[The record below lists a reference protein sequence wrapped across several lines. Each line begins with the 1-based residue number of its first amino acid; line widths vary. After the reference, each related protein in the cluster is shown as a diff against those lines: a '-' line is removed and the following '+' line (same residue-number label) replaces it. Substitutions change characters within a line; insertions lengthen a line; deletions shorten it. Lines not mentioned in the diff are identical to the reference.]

1 MAGRKAHSGKTA
13 VFGVLLLLAAALWC
27 VFRIAVKPNL
37 GIPGA
42 TNAERIA
49 YISSFG
55 WETSPVPSNV
65 EEIRIPARF
74 DEAYEQYNALQKEQG
89 FDLKKY
95 CAVDCHKYTYKSAQ
109 LRGSRSRCSDKRQ
122 PDRRE
127 RQDHRRRHL
136 FRGSQRLCGGARE
149 KIAAET
155 MSLYVE
161 NNVKIA

>member
-1 MAGRKAHSGKTA
+1 MTGRKAHSGKTA

-95 CAVDCHKYTYKSAQ
+95 CAVDCQRYTYKI
-109 LRGSRSRCSDKRQ
+109 RNY
-122 PDRRE
+122 E
-127 RQDHRRRHL
+127 
-136 FRGSQRLCGGARE
+136 GADPVVPINVNIIVANG
-149 KIAAET
+149 KIIAADISSAEANGFVAA
-155 MSLYVE
+155 LA
-161 NNVKIA
+161 KK

>member
-95 CAVDCHKYTYKSAQ
+95 CAVDCHKYTYKV
-109 LRGSRSRCSDKRQ
+109 RNY
-122 PDRRE
+122 E
-127 RQDHRRRHL
+127 
-136 FRGSQRLCGGARE
+136 GADPVVPINVNLIVANG
-149 KIAAET
+149 KIIAADISSAEANGFVAA
-155 MSLYVE
+155 LA
-161 NNVKIA
+161 KK